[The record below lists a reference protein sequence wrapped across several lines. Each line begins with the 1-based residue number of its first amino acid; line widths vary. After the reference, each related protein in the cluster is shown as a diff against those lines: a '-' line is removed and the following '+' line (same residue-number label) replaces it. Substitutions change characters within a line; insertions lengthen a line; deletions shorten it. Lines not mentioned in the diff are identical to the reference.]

1 MTPNVCMQIASARG
15 LGRRRGTSNKMTSQV
30 KEAILETFT
39 IVGGEKCL
47 GKIAEDDQHIFCTLL
62 CKVLAI
68 PCRGQCARPDH
79 LTDHHMRTGAVRSQ
93 FVSLQLDDRS
103 LIY

>member
-62 CKVLAI
+62 CKVLQFHVGGNAQGPI
-68 PCRGQCARPDH
+68 
-79 LTDHHMRTGAVRSQ
+79 TSQ
-93 FVSLQLDDRS
+93 IIACVPEPYEASS
-103 LIY
+103 

>member
-62 CKVLAI
+62 CKVLQFHVGAM
-68 PCRGQCARPDH
+68 RKARSPH
-79 LTDHHMRTGAVRSQ
+79 RSSHAYRSRTKPVRE
-93 FVSLQLDDRS
+93 FAAR
-103 LIY
+103 